1 MVRAYG
7 VTLLFGL
14 SLTVM
19 GCSTII
25 NGKHQDVVISSDPG
39 ITRVEIDG
47 EQKGTTPLVAS
58 LSRGKSHIVKFERD
72 GYDPVE
78 LSITHEKYNPW
89 VWGNW
94 ITLYLGLFIDAW
106 TGAMY
111 DLSHTRLIANFPTH
125 PTQVA
130 NKPVSTL
137 TP

>member
-1 MVRAYG
+1 MRAYG

-14 SLTVM
+14 GLTVM
-19 GCSTII
+19 GCSTIMT
-25 NGKHQDVVISSDPG
+25 GTHQDVVIASDPG

-58 LSRGKSHIVKFERD
+58 LLRGKSHVVKFERD

-78 LSITHEKYNPW
+78 LSITHDKFNQW
-89 VWGNW
+89 VGGNVV
-94 ITLYLGLFIDAW
+94 TLGLGLFIDAW
-106 TGAMY
+106 TGGMY
-111 DLSHTRLIANFPTH
+111 DLSHTRLIVNFPTH